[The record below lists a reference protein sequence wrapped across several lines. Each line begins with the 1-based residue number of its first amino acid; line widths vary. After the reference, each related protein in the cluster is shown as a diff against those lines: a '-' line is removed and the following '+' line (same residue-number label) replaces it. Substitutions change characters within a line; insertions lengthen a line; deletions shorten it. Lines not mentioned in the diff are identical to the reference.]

1 MSNSTLTTGPR
12 HPETAPAEAAVETI
26 VLPIQG
32 MTCAACQAHVER
44 SLRAA
49 PGVLDA
55 TVNLLAHS
63 ARVMYEPARSSPGD
77 LVAVVG
83 DAGYEAN
90 LPQQTGSTTESSQ
103 GNEAVPTAERR
114 PLIVALC
121 TIAAAV
127 AVMLASMHPIG
138 HGLAIALGAVT
149 LLGMLTAGAP
159 VYQRAWRAARHRST
173 NMHTLVALG
182 TLAAFGYS
190 AVATLWP
197 ALLTRHHIRP
207 DLYYDSVLFILGF
220 LLLGNWLET
229 RARKRALDAVRTLA
243 ALEPSQA
250 RILKEGRELSVP
262 TATVLPDDIVIL
274 RPGERVPVDGIVLAG
289 SSSVDESLL
298 TGESQPALKSVDDTL
313 IGGSLNYDGSLEYRA
328 TAVGAES
335 RLGQILRL
343 VEQAQSSRAPMQ
355 QLADRVS
362 SIFVPAIIAIA
373 VATFAIWSFFDISRG
388 FAVAVAVLVV
398 ACPCAMGLAVP
409 AALTVAIGRGAQLG
423 VLFKGG
429 EALERLAHV
438 DTVLFDKTG
447 TLTEGKPTVIA
458 VLPVSGWTEDR
469 LLQLAASAEQRS
481 EHPLARAVLHAAE
494 ARGLTLLPIESFQAR
509 PGMGLEAMVD
519 GAEVLAGNA
528 RLFEEHAI
536 TTPELSPEP
545 GATPLHIAYAG
556 AYAGTLLC
564 RDVLRADA
572 AGALRALNE
581 LHLEPIMLTGDTAAA
596 AEPLANALGIREV
609 YAGLSP
615 EQKLERIRELQQR
628 GRRVLMVGDGINDA
642 AAIAQADSGI
652 GMGSGTE
659 LAREAGDAILLH
671 SDLAAMVAA
680 LKLARAT
687 RRVMKQNLGWA
698 AGYNLL
704 AVPIAA
710 GALWAAFGILLS
722 PAVASAAMALSSVSV
737 LLNSLRLRRW
747 SFFPAGLERPAEA
760 HVAFREGKATPR

>member
-1 MSNSTLTTGPR
+1 LSNSPSATETPRGAAVTTAATVTA
-12 HPETAPAEAAVETI
+12 TAPVETSVETTAVETI

-32 MTCAACQAHVER
+32 MTCAACQVHVER

-63 ARVMYEPARSSPGD
+63 ARVMYKPAHSSLRD

-83 DAGYEAN
+83 DSGYEAT
-90 LPQQTGSTTESSQ
+90 LPSQAGSDHSAPQDDANT
-103 GNEAVPTAERR
+103 APTAERR
-114 PLIVALC
+114 LLATALL
-121 TIAAAV
+121 TIAAAIV
-127 AVMLASMHPIG
+127 VMVVSMSPMAQSTA
-138 HGLAIALGAVT
+138 LAIVLGIVT
-149 LLGMLTAGAP
+149 LFGMMTAGAP
-159 VYQRAWRAARHRST
+159 VYQRAWRAARHRTT

-182 TLAAFGYS
+182 TLAAFCYS

-197 ALLTRHHIRP
+197 GLLTRHHIRP

-243 ALEPSQA
+243 QLEPSQA
-250 RILKEGRELSVP
+250 RILKDGRELSVP
-262 TATVLPDDIVIL
+262 TATVLPDDVVIL
-274 RPGERVPVDGIVLAG
+274 RPGERVPADGIVLRG
-289 SSSVDESLL
+289 ITSVDESLL
-298 TGESQPALKSVDDTL
+298 TGESQPVAKSVGDTL
-313 IGGSLNYDGSLEYRA
+313 IAGSLNYDGALEYRA
-328 TAVGAES
+328 TAIGAES

-343 VEQAQSSRAPMQ
+343 VEQAQTSRAPMQ

-362 SIFVPAIIAIA
+362 AIFVPSIIALA
-373 VATFAIWSFFDISRG
+373 VATFVIWSFFDISRA
-388 FAVAVAVLVV
+388 FAIAVAVLVV

-409 AALTVAIGRGAQLG
+409 AAFTVAIGRGAQLG

-447 TLTEGKPTVIA
+447 TLTEGKPSVIA
-458 VLPVSGWTEDR
+458 VLTAVGWTEDR

-494 ARGLTLLPIESFQAR
+494 SRGLTLLPIDNFQAQAGR
-509 PGMGLEAMVD
+509 GLAATVN
-519 GAEVLAGNA
+519 GASVLAGNA
-528 RLFEEHAI
+528 RLMQERGIAI
-536 TTPELSPEP
+536 PDLPAEP
-545 GATPLHIAYAG
+545 GSTVLHITHAG
-556 AYAGTLLC
+556 AYAGTLVC
-564 RDVLRADA
+564 RDALRDDA
-572 AGALRALNE
+572 ISTLRALNE
-581 LHLEPIMLTGDTAAA
+581 LHLRPIMLTGDTAVAA
-596 AEPLANALGIREV
+596 QPLADALGIREV

-628 GRRVLMVGDGINDA
+628 GARVLMVGDGINDA

-652 GMGSGTE
+652 GMGTGTE

-687 RRVMKQNLGWA
+687 RRIMKQNLGWA

-710 GALWAAFGILLS
+710 GVLWVAFGILLS
-722 PAVASAAMALSSVSV
+722 PAVAAAAMALSSVSV

-747 SFFPAGLERPAEA
+747 RS
-760 HVAFREGKATPR
+760 V

>member
-1 MSNSTLTTGPR
+1 LSNSPSATETHRNAAVTTGAAATGPV
-12 HPETAPAEAAVETI
+12 ETAVETI

-44 SLRAA
+44 SLRAS

-63 ARVMYEPARSSPGD
+63 ARVMYEPAQSSPQD
-77 LVAVVG
+77 LVTVV
-83 DAGYEAN
+83 DEAGYGAT
-90 LPQQTGSTTESSQ
+90 LPSPAGSDRSAPQRDAQT
-103 GNEAVPTAERR
+103 APTAERR
-114 PLIVALC
+114 QLPTALLTIVAA
-121 TIAAAV
+121 IAVMVVSMQPVHSTAV
-127 AVMLASMHPIG
+127 AIV
-138 HGLAIALGAVT
+138 LGIVT
-149 LLGMLTAGAP
+149 LLGMMTAGAP
-159 VYQRAWRAARHRST
+159 VYQRAWRAARHRTT

-190 AVATLWP
+190 AIATLWP

-220 LLLGNWLET
+220 LLLGNWMET

-243 ALEPSQA
+243 ELEPAQA
-250 RILKEGRELSVP
+250 RILKDGRELSVP
-262 TATVLPDDIVIL
+262 TATVLPEDVVIL
-274 RPGERVPVDGIVLAG
+274 RPGERVPVDGIVLRG
-289 SSSVDESLL
+289 ITSVDESLL
-298 TGESQPALKSVDDTL
+298 TGESQPVAKSVDDTL
-313 IGGSLNYDGSLEYRA
+313 IAGSLNYDGALEYRA
-328 TAVGAES
+328 TAIGAES

-362 SIFVPAIIAIA
+362 AIFVPSIIALA
-373 VATFAIWSFFDISRG
+373 VATFVIWSFFDISRA
-388 FAVAVAVLVV
+388 FAIAVAVLVV

-447 TLTEGKPTVIA
+447 TLTEGKPSVVA
-458 VLPVSGWTEDR
+458 ALPAAGWTEDQ

-494 ARGLTLLPIESFQAR
+494 ARGLTLLPIDGFQAQ
-509 PGMGLEAMVD
+509 PGRGLEAMVN
-519 GAEVLAGNA
+519 GANVLAGNA
-528 RLFEEHAI
+528 RLMQDRAI
-536 TTPELSPEP
+536 AIPELPAEP
-545 GATPLHIAYAG
+545 GSTVLHITHAG
-556 AYAGTLLC
+556 AYAGTLVC
-564 RDVLRADA
+564 RD
-572 AGALRALNE
+572 ALRDDAISTLRELNE
-581 LHLEPIMLTGDTAAA
+581 LHLRPIMLTGDTATAA
-596 AEPLANALGIREV
+596 QPLAEALGIREV

-615 EQKLERIRELQQR
+615 EQKLERIRELQQQ
-628 GRRVLMVGDGINDA
+628 GARVLMVGDGINDA

-652 GMGSGTE
+652 GMGTGTE
-659 LAREAGDAILLH
+659 LARETGDAILLH

-687 RRVMKQNLGWA
+687 RRIMKQNLGWA

-704 AVPIAA
+704 AVPLAA
-710 GALWAAFGILLS
+710 GVLWAAFGILLS
-722 PAVASAAMALSSVSV
+722 PAVAAAAMALSSVSV

-747 SFFPAGLERPAEA
+747 RPS
-760 HVAFREGKATPR
+760 

>member
-1 MSNSTLTTGPR
+1 LSNNPSATETAHAAAVTTGAAA
-12 HPETAPAEAAVETI
+12 TAPVETAVETV

-63 ARVMYEPARSSPGD
+63 ARVMYEPAHSSLRD
-77 LVAVVG
+77 LVAAV
-83 DAGYEAN
+83 DEAGYGAT
-90 LPQQTGSTTESSQ
+90 LPSPAGSDRSTPQRDAQT
-103 GNEAVPTAERR
+103 APTAERR
-114 PLIVALC
+114 LLLTALL
-121 TIAAAV
+121 TIAAAI
-127 AVMLASMHPIG
+127 AVMVLSMQSVTHSTAVAIG
-138 HGLAIALGAVT
+138 LGVLT
-149 LLGMLTAGAP
+149 LFGMMTAGAP
-159 VYQRAWRAARHRST
+159 VYQRAWRAARHRTT
-173 NMHTLVALG
+173 NMHTLIALG

-220 LLLGNWLET
+220 LLLGNWMET

-243 ALEPSQA
+243 ELEPSQA
-250 RILKEGRELSVP
+250 RILKDGRELSVP
-262 TATVLPDDIVIL
+262 TATVLPEDVVIL
-274 RPGERVPVDGIVLAG
+274 RPGERVPVDGIVLRG
-289 SSSVDESLL
+289 ITSVDESLL
-298 TGESQPALKSVDDTL
+298 TGESQPVAKSVGDTL
-313 IGGSLNYDGSLEYRA
+313 IAGSLNYDGALEYRA
-328 TAVGAES
+328 TAIGAES

-362 SIFVPAIIAIA
+362 AIFVPSIIALA
-373 VATFAIWSFFDISRG
+373 VATFVIWSFFDVSRA
-388 FAVAVAVLVV
+388 FAIAVAVLVV

-447 TLTEGKPTVIA
+447 TLTEGKPSVVA
-458 VLPVSGWTEDR
+458 VLPAAGWTEDQ

-481 EHPLARAVLHAAE
+481 EHPLARAVLQAAE
-494 ARGLTLLPIESFQAR
+494 ARGLALLPIGGFQAQ
-509 PGMGLEAMVD
+509 PGRGLEATVS
-519 GAEVLAGNA
+519 GASVLAGNA
-528 RLFEEHAI
+528 RLMQERAI
-536 TTPELSPEP
+536 AIPELPAEP
-545 GATPLHIAYAG
+545 GSTVLHITHAG
-556 AYAGTLLC
+556 AYAGTLVC
-564 RDVLRADA
+564 RDALRDDA
-572 AGALRALNE
+572 ISTLRALHE
-581 LHLEPIMLTGDTAAA
+581 LHLRPIMLTGDTAVAA
-596 AEPLANALGIREV
+596 QPLADALGIREV

-615 EQKLERIRELQQR
+615 EQKLERIRELQQQ
-628 GRRVLMVGDGINDA
+628 GARVLMVGDGINDA

-652 GMGSGTE
+652 GMGTGTE

-687 RRVMKQNLGWA
+687 RRIMKQNLGWA

-704 AVPIAA
+704 AVPLAA
-710 GALWAAFGILLS
+710 GVLWAAFGILLS
-722 PAVASAAMALSSVSV
+722 PAVAAAAMALSSVSV

-747 SFFPAGLERPAEA
+747 RS
-760 HVAFREGKATPR
+760 V

>member
-1 MSNSTLTTGPR
+1 VAVTSTTAGTGPV
-12 HPETAPAEAAVETI
+12 ETAVETAAVETI

-32 MTCAACQAHVER
+32 MTCAACQTHVER

-63 ARVMYEPARSSPGD
+63 ARVMYEPAQSSLRD
-77 LVAVVG
+77 LVSVVG
-83 DAGYEAN
+83 DAGYEAT
-90 LPQQTGSTTESSQ
+90 LPLPAGSDQSSSQ
-103 GNEAVPTAERR
+103 SDANTAPTAERR
-114 PLIVALC
+114 LLPTALL
-121 TIAAAV
+121 TIAAAI
-127 AVMLASMHPIG
+127 AVMIVSMYPMTHSTAV
-138 HGLAIALGAVT
+138 AITLGIVT
-149 LLGMLTAGAP
+149 LFGMMTAGAP
-159 VYQRAWRAARHRST
+159 VYQRAWRAARHRTT

-197 ALLTRHHIRP
+197 QLLSRHHIRP

-220 LLLGNWLET
+220 LLLGNWMET

-243 ALEPSQA
+243 ELEPAQA
-250 RILKEGRELSVP
+250 HILKDGHELSVP
-262 TATVLPDDIVIL
+262 TATVLPEDVVIL
-274 RPGERVPVDGIVLAG
+274 RPGERVPVDGIVLRG
-289 SSSVDESLL
+289 ITSVDESLL
-298 TGESQPALKSVDDTL
+298 TGESQPVAKSVGDTL
-313 IGGSLNYDGSLEYRA
+313 IAGSLNYDGALEYRA
-328 TAVGAES
+328 TAIGAES

-362 SIFVPAIIAIA
+362 AIFVPSIIALA
-373 VATFAIWSFFDISRG
+373 VATFVIWSFFDVSRA
-388 FAVAVAVLVV
+388 FAIAVAVLVV

-447 TLTEGKPTVIA
+447 TLTEGKPSVVA
-458 VLPVSGWTEDR
+458 VLPAAGWTEDR

-494 ARGLTLLPIESFQAR
+494 ARGLTLLPIDAFQAQ
-509 PGMGLEAMVD
+509 PGRGLEATVN
-519 GAEVLAGNA
+519 GASVLAGNA
-528 RLFEEHAI
+528 RLMQERAI
-536 TTPELSPEP
+536 AIPELPAEP
-545 GATPLHIAYAG
+545 GATTLHITHAG
-556 AYAGTLLC
+556 AYAGTLVC
-564 RDVLRADA
+564 RD
-572 AGALRALNE
+572 ALRDDAISTLRELNE
-581 LHLEPIMLTGDTAAA
+581 LHLRPIMLTGDTAVAA
-596 AEPLANALGIREV
+596 QPLADALGIREV

-628 GRRVLMVGDGINDA
+628 GARVLMVGDGINDA

-652 GMGSGTE
+652 GMGTGTE

-687 RRVMKQNLGWA
+687 RRIMKQNLGWA

-704 AVPIAA
+704 AVPLAA
-710 GALWAAFGILLS
+710 GVLWAAFGILLS
-722 PAVASAAMALSSVSV
+722 PAVAAGAMALSSVSV

-747 SFFPAGLERPAEA
+747 RS
-760 HVAFREGKATPR
+760 V

>member
-1 MSNSTLTTGPR
+1 VPVESTRKTT
-12 HPETAPAEAAVETI
+12 PETTVETV

-32 MTCAACQAHVER
+32 MTCASCQAHVER

-49 PGVLDA
+49 PGVVDA

-63 ARVMYEPARSSPGD
+63 ARVMYEPTLSSPRE

-83 DAGYEAN
+83 ESGYEAS
-90 LPQQTGSTTESSQ
+90 LPRQTGAHDPTSPHDHTSQ
-103 GNEAVPTAERR
+103 TGDHTAHTANGRLLPTA
-114 PLIVALC
+114 LL

-127 AVMLASMHPIG
+127 VVMLMSMHPLT
-138 HGLAIALGAVT
+138 HVTALAITLGVVT
-149 LLGMLTAGAP
+149 LLGMVTAGAP
-159 VYQRAWRAARHRST
+159 VYQRAWRAARHRTT

-190 AVATLWP
+190 AAATLWP
-197 ALLTRHHIRP
+197 ELLMRHHIRP
-207 DLYYDSVLFILGF
+207 DLYFDSVLFILGF

-243 ALEPSQA
+243 ELEPAQA

-262 TATVLPDDIVIL
+262 TATVLPDDVVVL
-274 RPGERVPVDGIVLAG
+274 RPGERVPVDGIVQRGAT
-289 SSSVDESLL
+289 SVDESLL
-298 TGESQPALKSVDDTL
+298 TGESQPVTKSNGDAL
-313 IGGSLNYDGSLEYRA
+313 IAGSLNYDGALEYRA

-362 SIFVPAIIAIA
+362 AIFVPAIIGLA
-373 VATFAIWSFFDISRG
+373 VATFIAWSFFDVSRA
-388 FAVAVAVLVV
+388 FAIAVAVLVV

-438 DTVLFDKTG
+438 DTVLLDKTG
-447 TLTEGKPTVIA
+447 TLTEGKPSVVA
-458 VLPVSGWTEDR
+458 VLPAAGWTDDR

-494 ARGLTLLPIESFQAR
+494 TRKLSLLTVEQFQAR
-509 PGMGLEAMVD
+509 PGMGLEATVD
-519 GAEVLAGNA
+519 GVDVLAGNA
-528 RLFEEHAI
+528 RLFEAHGIAL
-536 TTPELSPEP
+536 PDLSTEP
-545 GATPLHIAYAG
+545 GTTALHIVHSGTYV
-556 AYAGTLLC
+556 GTLLC
-564 RDVLRADA
+564 RDALRADA
-572 AGALRALNE
+572 ISALRALDE
-581 LHLEPIMLTGDTAAA
+581 LHLQAIMLTGDTAASA
-596 AEPLANALGIREV
+596 QPLADTLGIRTV

-615 EQKLERIRELQQR
+615 EQKLQRIRELQQH
-628 GRRVLMVGDGINDA
+628 GARVLMVGDGMNDA

-652 GMGSGTE
+652 GMGTGTE

-671 SDLAAMVAA
+671 SDLRAMVAA

-704 AVPIAA
+704 ALPIAA

-722 PAVASAAMALSSVSV
+722 PAVAGAAMALSSLSV

-747 SFFPAGLERPAEA
+747 RPA
-760 HVAFREGKATPR
+760 

>member
-1 MSNSTLTTGPR
+1 LSNSPFTTATPDTKKAPLAEST
-12 HPETAPAEAAVETI
+12 PEMTVETV
-26 VLPIQG
+26 VLPISG
-32 MTCAACQAHVER
+32 MTCAACQTHVER

-49 PGVLDA
+49 PGVVDA

-63 ARVMYEPARSSPGD
+63 ARVMYEPSVSSLRE

-83 DAGYEAN
+83 ESGYEAK
-90 LPQQTGSTTESSQ
+90 LPRQTGEHEHDAHGGQHDHTA
-103 GNEAVPTAERR
+103 GRHLLPTAV
-114 PLIVALC
+114 LTIVAA
-121 TIAAAV
+121 IV
-127 AVMLASMHPIG
+127 VMLMSMHPLT
-138 HGLAIALGAVT
+138 HVTALAITLGAVT
-149 LLGMLTAGAP
+149 LLGMATAGAP
-159 VYQRAWRAARHRST
+159 VYQRAWRAALHRTT

-190 AVATLWP
+190 AAATLWP
-197 ALLTRHHIRP
+197 ELLTRHHIRP

-243 ALEPSQA
+243 ELEPAQA

-262 TATVLPDDIVIL
+262 TGTVLPDDVVVL
-274 RPGERVPVDGIVLAG
+274 RPGERVPVDGIVLHGAT
-289 SSSVDESLL
+289 SVDESLL
-298 TGESQPALKSVDDTL
+298 TGESQPVAKSDGDTL
-313 IGGSLNYDGSLEYRA
+313 IAGSLNYDGALEYRA
-328 TAVGAES
+328 TAVGTES

-343 VEQAQSSRAPMQ
+343 VEQAQSTRAPMQ

-362 SIFVPAIIAIA
+362 AIFVPAIIGLAIA
-373 VATFAIWSFFDISRG
+373 TFIAWSFFDVSRA
-388 FAVAVAVLVV
+388 FAIAVAVLVV

-438 DTVLFDKTG
+438 DTVLLDKTG
-447 TLTEGKPTVIA
+447 TLTEGKPSVVA
-458 VLPVSGWTEDR
+458 VLPAAGWTEDQ
-469 LLQLAASAEQRS
+469 LLELAASAEQRS

-494 ARGLTLLPIESFQAR
+494 TRGLALLPIAAFQAR
-509 PGMGLEAMVD
+509 PGMGLEATVN

-528 RLFEEHAI
+528 RLFEEHGIAL
-536 TTPELSPEP
+536 PDVHAEP
-545 GATPLHIAYAG
+545 GTTPLHIAHAG
-556 AYAGTLLC
+556 TYAGTLLC
-564 RDVLRADA
+564 RDALRSDA
-572 AGALRALNE
+572 ASALRALDE
-581 LHLEPIMLTGDTAAA
+581 MHLQTIMLTGDTAASA
-596 AEPLANALGIREV
+596 QSLAETLGIRKV

-615 EQKLERIRELQQR
+615 EQKLARIRELQQQ
-628 GRRVLMVGDGINDA
+628 GARVLMVGDGINDA

-652 GMGSGTE
+652 GMGTGTE

-704 AVPIAA
+704 ALPIAA

-722 PAVASAAMALSSVSV
+722 PAVAGAAMAMSSLSV

-747 SFFPAGLERPAEA
+747 RPA
-760 HVAFREGKATPR
+760 